1 MTKSNLKEGD
11 LVIVSGET
19 LKKGA
24 PEQAHY
30 ALARVLAVGEYDI
43 FAATDE
49 ARPAIYRIS
58 KSRCT
63 LVPKLDVKKNEVK
76 NAVMGNLVMS
86 VTDRFGKIDKKMGV
100 VMEISRLPG
109 KHPTAKILD
118 GDKEHIVAYDSLIIL
133 GAN

>member
-1 MTKSNLKEGD
+1 MTESNLKEGD

-43 FAATDE
+43 FASTEE

-63 LVPKLDVKKNEVK
+63 LVPKLDVKKDEVK

-86 VTDRFGKIDKKMGV
+86 ITDRFGKIEKKMGV
-100 VMEISRLPG
+100 IMEINRFPG
-109 KHPTAKILD
+109 KSPIVKILD
-118 GDKEHIVAYDSLIIL
+118 GDKEHTVPYDSLIVL